1 MKKVVSAQGL
11 EPRASCVYGLHQFS
25 TPAFAQRGT
34 RFDQH
39 LESWS
44 TFGPLAWKWR
54 VPLKAFNDSRGN
66 SNQDTTQ
73 RFRWA
78 PG

>member
-1 MKKVVSAQGL
+1 
-11 EPRASCVYGLHQFS
+11 
-25 TPAFAQRGT
+25 
-34 RFDQH
+34 